1 MQGRKIFSVFRYQ
14 LLPTT
19 TKIQTRIDQLY
30 TSYEDLIEKKND
42 IFADVVLSDKTKFK
56 GKGYNVITKID
67 YVENEHIFLRMGVH
81 KTINLHDE
89 NFIEQ
94 KAHNYPNSMVY
105 INNKKD
111 KQFILIEQEIE
122 AFNKTSVLQNILMKS
137 INNNLNKYQ
146 LSIYIEKITDI
157 SKFWDTIF
165 EYEGRIKMLRFEFIK
180 PNMSNISGK
189 AVQAIKMLRNK
200 SNSHKTKLELNAP
213 EKGVLENLNPD
224 NEEISSLAEYSAKGG
239 GVPMI
244 KIKNYRKLIKTN
256 KREETIE
263 VDELNIIDQ
272 PFKKIQKI
280 LNTLFTNKI
289 EDKHS

>member
-1 MQGRKIFSVFRYQ
+1 MMY
-14 LLPTT
+14 
-19 TKIQTRIDQLY
+19 
-30 TSYEDLIEKKND
+30 SYYDSNELER
-42 IFADVVLSDKTKFK
+42 AKT
-56 GKGYNVITKID
+56 V
-67 YVENEHIFLRMGVH
+67 
-81 KTINLHDE
+81 
-89 NFIEQ
+89 
-94 KAHNYPNSMVY
+94 
-105 INNKKD
+105 KD
-111 KQFILIEQEIE
+111 KELNELLQDVRAKDDRYYLQER
-122 AFNKTSVLQNILMKS
+122 TWM
-137 INNNLNKYQ
+137 
-146 LSIYIEKITDI
+146 
-157 SKFWDTIF
+157 
-165 EYEGRIKMLRFEFIK
+165 IKRGWFIK

-289 EDKHS
+289 DDKHS